1 MNGDTNATPSKYPGN
16 PNRPVDN
23 VSRSDVNKFLQRLN
37 SIERTKGLV
46 PAGWSYVLPT
56 EAQWEYACR
65 AGTNTT
71 YWFGNTISST
81 DANWNHGS
89 DPNRSIDVGQFS
101 ANPWGFFDM
110 HGNVGEWT
118 SGKNYNY
125 PPASPGSFSNDMR
138 RGGSYGSGAATCRS
152 AYRGNYSSNT
162 RSEFIGFR
170 LAFQKQ

>member
-1 MNGDTNATPSKYPGN
+1 MNGDTATPSKYPGN

-101 ANPWGFFDM
+101 VILKLSTY
-110 HGNVGEWT
+110 GNVGN
-118 SGKNYNY
+118 GHNKNYNY
-125 PPASPGSFSNDMR
+125 PAAKTNSVMTCD
-138 RGGSYGSGAATCRS
+138 GGSYGSGAATCQS
-152 AYRGNYSSNT
+152 AYRGNYSS
-162 RSEFIGFR
+162 IQG
-170 LAFQKQ
+170 